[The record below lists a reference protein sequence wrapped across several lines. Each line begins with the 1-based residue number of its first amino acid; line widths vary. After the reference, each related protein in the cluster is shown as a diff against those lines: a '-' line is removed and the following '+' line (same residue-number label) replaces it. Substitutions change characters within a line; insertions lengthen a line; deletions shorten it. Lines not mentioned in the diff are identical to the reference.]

1 MAHVSPLRDAHA
13 LAEASLRHYGPIDS
27 QVELV
32 ETFGEL
38 DFEYAAI
45 RKACVLID
53 QPHRATIEIVGDDR
67 LAFLNNMITQE
78 VGKLAPGRVA
88 RSFWLGRNGRIVGDL
103 RLAELGDRMLVDLDV
118 HAVESVVESLG
129 AYVIT
134 EDVEI
139 RDVTDR
145 MHRLA
150 LHGPTSIELLAGVSE
165 PAGDRAS
172 PIGDLAD
179 RSATVVS
186 IDGVQCVV
194 ERCDS
199 AGEVGLEITIET
211 DRTRDVYRR
220 LVETG
225 QPHDEDAGNGS
236 LASRVKL
243 RPSGW
248 LAYNTARIEAGTA
261 LFNLDFSS
269 DSLPAETGEQTLN
282 DRVSFTKGCF
292 LGQEVVARMHAR
304 GQAKQRLVG
313 LRPIGENLRDA
324 EGFPRQPVG
333 GTQVFAKADPEGDP
347 VGIVTS
353 STISPMCGGESICFA
368 MLRSKFAEDGASV
381 ALTAE
386 GARLEARVQ
395 TDLRFLPR

>member
-1 MAHVSPLRDAHA
+1 
-13 LAEASLRHYGPIDS
+13 
-27 QVELV
+27 
-32 ETFGEL
+32 
-38 DFEYAAI
+38 
-45 RKACVLID
+45 
-53 QPHRATIEIVGDDR
+53 
-67 LAFLNNMITQE
+67 
-78 VGKLAPGRVA
+78 
-88 RSFWLGRNGRIVGDL
+88 
-103 RLAELGDRMLVDLDV
+103 
-118 HAVESVVESLG
+118 
-129 AYVIT
+129 
-134 EDVEI
+134 
-139 RDVTDR
+139 
-145 MHRLA
+145 
-150 LHGPTSIELLAGVSE
+150 
-165 PAGDRAS
+165 
-172 PIGDLAD
+172 
-179 RSATVVS
+179 
-186 IDGVQCVV
+186 
-194 ERCDS
+194 
-199 AGEVGLEITIET
+199 
-211 DRTRDVYRR
+211 
-220 LVETG
+220 
-225 QPHDEDAGNGS
+225 
-236 LASRVKL
+236 KL